1 MTDIQQPT
9 LPRTPGPEMAA
20 LERFYTDVTWTGTIE
35 PNGMG
40 PGSPAMT
47 ARGRGVHSR
56 LHDGLWIVGDYRQDQ
71 FLTDGTFVLTWRL
84 HWVTGWDTDA
94 GQYRATLNDNYG
106 HADVMHGRIDGDRL
120 IYATPDGRP
129 VRLRLTWD
137 LTDPASAGPG
147 RNEVCLGGGDR
158 AGNWSSR
165 YRMRPALAE
174 PVIRWLSACT
184 FLVSSPI
191 GMISERDVFAVAAG
205 GDLEREQCGPSC
217 RST

>member
-106 HADVMHGRIDGDRL
+106 HADVMRGRIDGDRL
-120 IYATPDGRP
+120 IYATLDDRP

-137 LTDPASAGPG
+137 LTDADAPVWT
-147 RNEVCLGGGDR
+147 NEVCLGGEQMATGRVVPDAAR
-158 AGNWSSR
+158 SGR
-165 YRMRPALAE
+165 TGH
-174 PVIRWLSACT
+174 RWLSACT
-184 FLVSSPI
+184 FLVSARSWHDLRT
-191 GMISERDVFAVAAG
+191 GRLRRRG
-205 GDLEREQCGPSC
+205 GR
-217 RST
+217 

>member
-1 MTDIQQPT
+1 MTNTQQPT
-9 LPRTPGPEMAA
+9 LPRPRTPGPEMAA
-20 LERFYTDVTWTGTIE
+20 LDRFYTNVTWTGTIE

-106 HADVMHGRIDGDRL
+106 HADVMRGRIDGDRL
-120 IYATPDGRP
+120 IYETPDERP

-137 LTDPASAGPG
+137 LTDPDTPVWT
-147 RNEVCLGGGDR
+147 NEVCLRGDT
-158 AGNWSSR
+158 WQLVES
-165 YRMRPALAE
+165 YRMRPAA
-174 PVIRWLSACT
+174 A
-184 FLVSSPI
+184 
-191 GMISERDVFAVAAG
+191 DAVTG
-205 GDLEREQCGPSC
+205 G
-217 RST
+217 